1 MEPTLTPIALAAHT
15 APAASPGLA
24 RRRALL
30 LAAAFALPT
39 LVILGLGAHQLWPL
53 LIFPMLLAMPLAGVR
68 GLVVCATAVA
78 MVLALVGGD
87 AGLGGTELTVG
98 WIAFTLAALAVG
110 RRQQLTRR
118 ELARVSSA
126 SLTDRLTGLYNY
138 GYFSDAL
145 ARECRRA
152 DRYDTPLSLV
162 LLDLDGFKA
171 FNDRHGHEAG
181 NRLLAAVGETITACR
196 RSSDVAA
203 RFGGEEFAL
212 LVPGEAHEALE
223 AAERIRRAVA
233 EISLVVSGGERVGIT
248 ISAGVASL
256 PARQRVT
263 GATACSTRP
272 ITALYRSKD
281 ERARPGEPVR
291 AEPPLAQGR
300 RGGRLTR
307 PLGAP

>member
-1 MEPTLTPIALAAHT
+1 VVPNLTPIALAEHT

-30 LAAAFALPT
+30 LAAAFAVPT
-39 LVILGLGAHQLWPL
+39 LVILGLDAHQLWPL
-53 LIFPMLLAMPLAGVR
+53 LLFPMLLAMPLAGIR
-68 GLVVCATAVA
+68 GLVVTATAVA
-78 MVLALVGGD
+78 MVLALVGENGP
-87 AGLGGTELTVG
+87 GGTELTAG

-110 RRQQLTRR
+110 RSRQITRR
-118 ELARVSSA
+118 ELDRVSSA

-138 GYFSDAL
+138 GYFADAL

-181 NRLLAAVGETITACR
+181 NRLLAAVGETIASCR

-212 LVPGEAHEALE
+212 LVPGEAHEATE

-233 EISLVVSGGERVGIT
+233 EISLVVSGGEPVGTT
-248 ISAGVASL
+248 ISAGVAPYVHGSGDGHRML
-256 PARQRVT
+256 DQADH
-263 GATACSTRP
+263 
-272 ITALYRSKD
+272 ALYRSKD
-281 ERARPGEPVR
+281 DGRDRVSLFEPSHRWLRA
-291 AEPPLAQGR
+291 
-300 RGGRLTR
+300 
-307 PLGAP
+307 GAAGA